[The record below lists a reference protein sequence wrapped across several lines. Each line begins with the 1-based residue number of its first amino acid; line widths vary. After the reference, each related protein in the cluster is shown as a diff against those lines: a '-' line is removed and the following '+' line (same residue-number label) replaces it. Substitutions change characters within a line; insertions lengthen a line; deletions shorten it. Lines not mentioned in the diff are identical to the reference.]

1 MSQDDQG
8 VGYNEDRQGD
18 NNDNDNQ
25 YNNNNASNDQYDND
39 NKSEVDDIAGKVFI
53 GGLSWSTTEQTLR
66 YYFEK
71 YGELSDVALMVD
83 KRTGKPRYEERYSH
97 I

>member
-18 NNDNDNQ
+18 NNDDQ

-83 KRTGKPRYEERYSH
+83 KRTGKPR
-97 I
+97 